1 MPKKVPDKDPVLG
14 DAELPLPV
22 LITAEQPPV
31 PVVIT
36 APDGVTPIPIPS
48 LGIEANTPPGASA
61 PVPGYIP
68 VSQDVP
74 ATSAVENPLGVVVA
88 ETTAIPVAVTL
99 TAAVPPPPPTT
110 VTKGEGTTLS
120 PTTTEAE
127 DTTTE
132 GQRKVNL
139 IWELTQAGISVLIT
153 AAVVYCAIYS
163 ISSDNLANAFFLII
177 GFYFSRTNHQA
188 IGGIGTKPTA
198 PYIGRV
204 I

>member
-1 MPKKVPDKDPVLG
+1 MTLDTSWMTPSNMAEKEVKPVAKDET
-14 DAELPLPV
+14 AEPASAPLPV
-22 LITAEQPPV
+22 DVISSVPLSVQIAPESLASLGAPPAGTAEPV
-31 PVVIT
+31 T
-36 APDGVTPIPIPS
+36 
-48 LGIEANTPPGASA
+48 ASA
-61 PVPGYIP
+61 PLAGTP
-68 VSQDVP
+68 VNVTVLAPP
-74 ATSAVENPLGVVVA
+74 APAP
-88 ETTAIPVAVTL
+88 
-99 TAAVPPPPPTT
+99 T

-153 AAVVYCAIYS
+153 AAVVYCAVNKIP
-163 ISSDNLANAFFLII
+163 SDNLANAFFLII

-188 IGGIGTKPTA
+188 IGGIGAKPTS